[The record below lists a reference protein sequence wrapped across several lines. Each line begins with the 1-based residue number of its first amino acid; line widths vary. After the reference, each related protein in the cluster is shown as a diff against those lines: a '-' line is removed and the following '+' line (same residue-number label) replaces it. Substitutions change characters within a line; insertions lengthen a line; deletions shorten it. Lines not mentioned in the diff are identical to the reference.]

1 MILGVSVPIPPISRA
16 IRALLYGATVF
27 LSFFLMLVFMTYN
40 VCCHFL
46 AIGYA
51 FEHLLHH
58 LFQAYLIG
66 AVVIGAAIGN
76 YVFSSHMDVD
86 AVLAGTGGGKGM
98 ACH

>member
-46 AIGYA
+46 TIGYA
-51 FEHLLHH
+51 F
-58 LFQAYLIG
+58 
-66 AVVIGAAIGN
+66 
-76 YVFSSHMDVD
+76 
-86 AVLAGTGGGKGM
+86 
-98 ACH
+98 